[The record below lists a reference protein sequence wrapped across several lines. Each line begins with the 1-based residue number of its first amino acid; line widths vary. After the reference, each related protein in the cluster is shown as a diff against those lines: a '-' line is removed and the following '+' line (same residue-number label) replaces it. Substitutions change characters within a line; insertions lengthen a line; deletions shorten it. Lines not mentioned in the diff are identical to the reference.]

1 MNLQPG
7 ASTTTAIRGDTAP
20 FPALF
25 DWRWI
30 ALWQLVLV
38 SLFLVPVTRSE
49 EAKRLWEYRGFSV
62 DASHVASSVD
72 LTALRAATEEQ
83 IEIVCAVGLSPKDL
97 AFVRSVHLRLV
108 DGVAD
113 GTPGEY
119 TSENRTVSLSANL
132 PAFIHHGVLLH
143 ELMHAF
149 HDQCLPEGFDN
160 RDIAE
165 FHARAKSQKAFPE
178 EAYMLQDP
186 REFFACAG
194 NVFLYGVSGKEPFT
208 RARLH
213 ERDPELFAY
222 LGRLFGPSAGHH
234 AGSLATGP
242 VQPAQKAL
250 TSEPKVAAES
260 ATAPRP

>member
-1 MNLQPG
+1 MNWGPCAL
-7 ASTTTAIRGDTAP
+7 STTGRRSNTAP
-20 FPALF
+20 LSALAG
-25 DWRWI
+25 WRWI

-38 SLFLVPVTRSE
+38 SLFLLPVVRSE
-49 EAKRLWEYRGFSV
+49 EARRPWQYRGFSI
-62 DASHVASSVD
+62 DASNVAGSVD
-72 LTALRAATEEQ
+72 LVALRAATEEQ

-132 PAFIHHGVLLH
+132 PAFVHHGVLLH

-149 HDQCLPEGFDN
+149 HDQCLAGGFDN

-178 EAYMLQDP
+178 DAYMLQDP

-208 RARLH
+208 RARLQKC
-213 ERDPELFAY
+213 DPELFAY
-222 LGRLFGPSAGHH
+222 LGRLFGPAAGHL
-234 AGSLATGP
+234 AGSLATGLVP
-242 VQPAQKAL
+242 PA
-250 TSEPKVAAES
+250 PAAS
-260 ATAPRP
+260 PRPPMVEGAGALRP